1 MRVLSIHNRY
11 RQRGGED
18 AVFEDEAQL
27 LEDNGHTVIRYTVSN
42 EDADELN
49 RFELAGRTVWSTKS
63 YRALS
68 DVIAAERPDVAH
80 VHNSLAMVSPSAYY
94 AARRHGVAVV
104 QTLHNYR
111 LMCPGVSFLRDGKV
125 CEECIGRRLA
135 WPAIR
140 HGCYLESRAAS
151 ATVAAMITTHRIVG
165 TWERKVNRYIAPTE
179 FLRNKFI
186 EGGFPAEL
194 IAVKPHFVAVDP
206 GPGAGEDG
214 SALYVGRLAEEKG
227 LRTLLAAWE
236 HAPPGAKLRIV
247 GDGPLADVVEMAC
260 NRLDGVEW
268 LGSRAPVEVRQLMG
282 EASFLIFPSECLEAF
297 GLVVIE
303 AFRAGTPVLASKIGP
318 GAELIDHGR
327 TGRHFLR
334 ADTDDLAAQIRWL
347 FEHSADAALMRPQAR
362 AEYEEKYTA
371 THNYEQLVEI
381 YDAAIQDNRPL

>member
-42 EDADELN
+42 DDAGHLN
-49 RFELAGRTVWSTKS
+49 RVKLAGQTVWSAKS

-94 AARRHGVAVV
+94 AARRNGVAVV

-111 LMCPGVSFLRDGKV
+111 LLCPGVSFLRDGKV
-125 CEECIGRRLA
+125 CQDCLGRRFA
-135 WPAIR
+135 WPAVR
-140 HGCYLESRAAS
+140 HGCYLGSRAAS
-151 ATVAAMITTHRIVG
+151 ATVAAMITTHRMAG
-165 TWERKVNRYIAPTE
+165 TWERQVNRYIAPTD

-186 EGGFPAEL
+186 EGGFSAEL
-194 IAVKPHFVAVDP
+194 IAVKPHFVATDP
-206 GPGAGEDG
+206 GPGVGEDG
-214 SALYVGRLAEEKG
+214 SVLYVGRLAEEKG

-236 HAPPGAKLRIV
+236 QAPLGAKLRIV
-247 GDGPLADVVEMAC
+247 GDGPLADVVETAC
-260 NRLDGVEW
+260 GRLDGVEW
-268 LGSRAPVEVRQLMG
+268 LGSRAPDEVRQLMG
-282 EASFLIFPSECLEAF
+282 EATVLIFPSECLEAF
-297 GLVVIE
+297 GLVIIE
-303 AFRAGTPVLASKIGP
+303 AFRAGTPVLASNLGP

-327 TGRHFLR
+327 TGRHFQTG
-334 ADTDDLAAQIRWL
+334 DTDDLAAQMRWF
-347 FEHSADAALMRPQAR
+347 FEHTADTPSMRRHAR

-371 THNYEQLVEI
+371 ERNYEQLVEI
-381 YDAAIQDNRPL
+381 YNAAIQDTRQR